1 MHSLRPKNTRYP
13 EIRHIKIPDKL
24 NNIKVFPMNAL
35 LAELPVTHLRP
46 MASSSYVW
54 STWFYV
60 VFILAVTITLG
71 LCIKKLKIIK
81 KLGGIC
87 CGGYRSG
94 CRKRGSDGDEK
105 DSSEDVSY
113 CCVNLEKRTSSETN
127 ELKPTVKDQ
136 L

>member
-1 MHSLRPKNTRYP
+1 
-13 EIRHIKIPDKL
+13 
-24 NNIKVFPMNAL
+24 MNAL
-35 LAELPVTHLRP
+35 LAELLVTHLRP
-46 MASSSYVW
+46 MASSSYVG

-105 DSSEDVSY
+105 DSSKDVSY